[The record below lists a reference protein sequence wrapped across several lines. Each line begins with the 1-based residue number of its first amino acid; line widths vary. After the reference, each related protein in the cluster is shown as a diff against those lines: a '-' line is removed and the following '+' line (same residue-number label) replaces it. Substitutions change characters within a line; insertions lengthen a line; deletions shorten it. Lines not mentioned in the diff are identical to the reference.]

1 MNSEQSRL
9 QTIREYDLFKAEE
22 NQSLNELMAALAKL
36 LALPVALVSIIG
48 EHEQF
53 FKGKFGFEASCTR
66 REDAFCNVVVAHD
79 APLHVKDASIDSRF
93 AENPLVTD
101 NPHIRF
107 YAGVPLKLKQQSIGA
122 VCVIDTV
129 PRELSAEQF
138 AVLEKFSAHVS
149 AYLELL
155 SSQRQLQQAFAL
167 VDDSPAVL
175 IKWQPLPLLKCVYVS
190 NSIESLFQISISDL
204 LQQNNLLDYM
214 SPEHQVEFQF
224 LIKHHEQGLSLG
236 QINLQLRN
244 SNGRQFWV
252 RLLTKAFFDATGT
265 LHSIHGLLTDNT
277 NQHFLE
283 QKINDANQ
291 QMRMVL
297 AASGL
302 GTWTFDILAC
312 QMKVNRRWCEMLGLD
327 LEFYD
332 PHIYF
337 WRSLIHPADLN
348 ALDRALELVS
358 QQTDAHLQLVYRL
371 RHTNGHWVWIE
382 LYGKVAKRNQ
392 AGTILELSGTH
403 RDISANKIA
412 ELNHQKQSRM
422 LSFLNKA
429 HTSYLRQQNLTLACD
444 EILPELL
451 AIADSQLGLICQ
463 LKSSKSKTQF
473 QIKAIALK
481 AIEEVMVRN
490 LPAIDDS
497 QWVEITTLQGPV
509 QSKEKFHLFDENCDW
524 LVLNQLLN
532 VPVKLKHGLM
542 LAVADQTTFYGIILL
557 FNKIGGYYSEDA
569 EFLQPVQDALA
580 SLFYS
585 VNLIESKQK
594 VEQQLQHLAVSD
606 PLTKLANRRGFIDYC
621 ANFQTSTHSLVLAI
635 IDIDNFST
643 INRHYG
649 LNSGD
654 SVIQQVAK
662 QIQNQLRTDDLLAR
676 LGSDEF
682 VLVMP
687 NIEID
692 TVTLLLENIRMEFL
706 GSPLQIEQQELF
718 ISLSI
723 GARYVLAEEELNIDQ
738 QLQEADEALNKA
750 KHVGG
755 GCLMWF

>member
-1 MNSEQSRL
+1 MNSEQARL
-9 QTIREYDLFKAEE
+9 QTIREFDLFKAEE

-36 LALPVALVSIIG
+36 LNLPVALVSIID

-66 REDAFCNVVVAHD
+66 REDAFCNVVVALK
-79 APLHVKDASIDSRF
+79 APLHVKDASLDSRF
-93 AENPLVTD
+93 AQNPLVTD

-107 YAGVPLKLKQQSIGA
+107 YAGVPLKLNQQNIGA
-122 VCVIDTV
+122 VCVIDMV
-129 PRELSAEQF
+129 PRELSEEQF

-175 IKWQPLPLLKCVYVS
+175 IKWQPLPLLKCVYLS
-190 NSIESLFQISISDL
+190 NSIESLFQISRNDL
-204 LQQNNLLDYM
+204 LLQNNLIDFIDKDQ
-214 SPEHQVEFQF
+214 QVEYQF
-224 LIKHHEQGLSLG
+224 LFKHHEQGLSLG
-236 QINLQLRN
+236 QINLQLHNR
-244 SNGRQFWV
+244 SGRQFWV
-252 RLLTKAFFDATGT
+252 RLLTKAFFDASGQ
-265 LHSIHGLLTDNT
+265 LQSIHGLLTDNT

-297 AASGL
+297 DASGL
-302 GTWTFDILAC
+302 GTWTFDLVAA

-332 PHIYF
+332 PHSYF

-348 ALDRALELVS
+348 ELDNAL
-358 QQTDAHLQLVYRL
+358 QTLATQASANLQLVYRL
-371 RHTNGHWVWIE
+371 RHAKGYWVWIE
-382 LYGKVAKRNQ
+382 IYGKVAKRNSE
-392 AGTILELSGTH
+392 GKILQLSGTH

-412 ELNHQKQSRM
+412 ELNRQKQSRM

-429 HTSYLRQQNLTLACD
+429 HTSYLRQQNLTSACD

-451 AIADSQLGLICQ
+451 TIADSQFGLICQ
-463 LKSSKSKTQF
+463 LKTSKSKSQF
-473 QIKAIALK
+473 YIKAIALK
-481 AIEEVMVRN
+481 AIEDVMVSNLLTTDISLPIEISAVQVAVQSGEKYCVFNEATDWNELSNFIN
-490 LPAIDDS
+490 LPLN
-497 QWVEITTLQGPV
+497 LQ
-509 QSKEKFHLFDENCDW
+509 
-524 LVLNQLLN
+524 
-532 VPVKLKHGLM
+532 HGMM
-542 LAVADQTTFYGIILL
+542 LAIADQTTFYGIILL
-557 FNKIGGYYSEDA
+557 FNKIGGYHAQDA
-569 EFLQPVQDALA
+569 EFLQPVQDALS
-580 SLFYS
+580 SLFYA

-621 ANFQTSTHSLVLAI
+621 ANLQKEAQSLVFAI

-643 INRHYG
+643 INRQYG
-649 LNSGD
+649 LNIGD
-654 SVIQQVAK
+654 AVIQQVAERLHS
-662 QIQNQLRTDDLLAR
+662 QLRPDDLLAR

-692 TVTLLLENIRMEFL
+692 TVTLLLENIRLEFL
-706 GSPLQIEQQELF
+706 GIPLRIDKEDLF

-723 GARYVLAEEELNIDQ
+723 GARYVMADEDLNIDQ
-738 QLQEADEALNKA
+738 QIQEADEALNKA
-750 KHVGG
+750 KNVGG
-755 GCLMWF
+755 ACLMWF